1 MNFLLIAVGK
11 LSLLLKDMVIL
22 AVLQKRRA
30 HLLGPSGILLDVRR
44 VNIYLQK
51 F

>member
-22 AVLQKRRA
+22 AVLKKRRA
-30 HLLGPSGILLDVRR
+30 HLLGPSAILLHLCR
-44 VNIYLQK
+44 VNIYLLK

>member
-30 HLLGPSGILLDVRR
+30 YLLGSSGILLH
-44 VNIYLQK
+44 L
-51 F
+51 